1 MAPAERLLL
10 AVSSKNYP
18 VTPGDI
24 YRITFVNR
32 GEIYEIYARR
42 VGQGGMFGF
51 VEVEEILFGERS
63 KILIDSSEERLKS
76 EFEGVRRIF
85 VPLHAVVRIDE
96 VDKAG
101 RGRISSS
108 EGTVTAFPLPFA
120 TPGTKPKKD

>member
-1 MAPAERLLL
+1 MTDA
-10 AVSSKNYP
+10 
-18 VTPGDI
+18 TI
-24 YRITFVNR
+24 YRITFINR

-51 VEVEEILFGERS
+51 VEVEELLFGERS

-108 EGTVTAFPLPFA
+108 EGTVTAFPLPFV
-120 TPGTKPKKD
+120 TPDKKPKKD

>member
-1 MAPAERLLL
+1 MSDA
-10 AVSSKNYP
+10 
-18 VTPGDI
+18 TI

-32 GEIYEIYARR
+32 GEVYEIYARR

-63 KILIDSSEERLKS
+63 KLLIDSSEERLKS
-76 EFEGVRRIF
+76 EFEGVRRFF

-101 RGRISSS
+101 RGRISAS
-108 EGTVTAFPLPFA
+108 EGTVTAFPLPFVP
-120 TPGTKPKKD
+120 PGTKPKKND